1 MSMLRILIDD
11 RFSMEVFPRV
21 FPIGKTPW
29 FTGNPYDFDKTMGK
43 PMENP
48 W

>member
-1 MSMLRILIDD
+1 
-11 RFSMEVFPRV
+11 MEVFPV
-21 FPIGKTPW
+21 FPIGKPPW
-29 FTGNPYDFDKTMGK
+29 FTGNPYDFDKPMGK